1 MLWYS
6 LTEEV
11 FRLLRLS
18 KFLLVTKTDLFAVV
32 ESLHAPV
39 DLCVILNVTIANMS
53 VYLGD
58 FDLQLLLVF
67 VRQFKVVH
75 ILVCSF
81 LPSAYE
87 DLSIGR

>member
-18 KFLLVTKTDLFAVV
+18 KFLLGTKTELFAVV

-39 DLCVILNVTIANMS
+39 DLCVVLDVTIANMS
-53 VYLGD
+53 VYLGY
-58 FDLQLLLVF
+58 FDL
-67 VRQFKVVH
+67 
-75 ILVCSF
+75 
-81 LPSAYE
+81 
-87 DLSIGR
+87 